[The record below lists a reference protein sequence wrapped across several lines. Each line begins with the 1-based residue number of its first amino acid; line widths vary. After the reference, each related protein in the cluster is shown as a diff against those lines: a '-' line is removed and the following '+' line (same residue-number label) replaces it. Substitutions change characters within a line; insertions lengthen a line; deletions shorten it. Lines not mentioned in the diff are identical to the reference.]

1 MARAHRALLYASLA
15 IGLYLLVFF
24 QFIALPWL
32 HVKTVE
38 QLLAVVRV
46 SRCPRCKQSH
56 LCRPWNCNA
65 LSLYSSTLQPYP
77 MTGLTCATRLLG
89 GCLSRSDLILSGL
102 WDGGYTHSEIV
113 RKPMLIY

>member
-15 IGLYLLVFF
+15 IGLYFLIFF

-46 SRCPRCKQSH
+46 SHCPCCKQSH
-56 LCRPWNCNA
+56 LCRQWNCNA
-65 LSLYSSTLQPYP
+65 LSLYSSTLLLYP
-77 MTGLTCATRLLG
+77 MIDLTYAIRFLG
-89 GCLSRSDLILSGL
+89 GCLFRSDLILSGP
-102 WDGGYTHSEIV
+102 WGGGCTRSEIV
-113 RKPMLIY
+113 QKPMLIY